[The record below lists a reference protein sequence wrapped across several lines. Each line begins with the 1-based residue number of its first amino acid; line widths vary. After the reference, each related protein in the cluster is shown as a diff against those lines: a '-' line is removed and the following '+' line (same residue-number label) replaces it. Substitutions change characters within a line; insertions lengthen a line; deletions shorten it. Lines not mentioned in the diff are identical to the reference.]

1 MFPVPLSPPARG
13 IGRVIKTGAP
23 HRLHGDPA
31 PVEPGSHGAA
41 RQGTLLNHRD
51 LPPCGG
57 SRCDDG
63 AHWSDGSHH
72 SGSRLIE
79 APWLANG
86 GHGASLRQPV
96 GPPPWLARR
105 RPPAGKPKTDH
116 DIHSLQTAS
125 SDTLCAGV
133 RRRLWPARV
142 RGDSQ
147 SQRPP
152 ALPLC
157 RMAGSAL
164 AELIAGPCRTTVLI
178 STR

>member
-1 MFPVPLSPPARG
+1 METQPPSNLARTVPHGRTPSSTTVICPPAKATDVTTTGRTGQTARTTATAAAALLRRRG
-13 IGRVIKTGAP
+13 WQMAI
-23 HRLHGDPA
+23 
-31 PVEPGSHGAA
+31 EP
-41 RQGTLLNHRD
+41 TV
-51 LPPCGG
+51 
-57 SRCDDG
+57 
-63 AHWSDGSHH
+63 HH
-72 SGSRLIE
+72 IIE

-86 GHGASLRQPV
+86 GHGASVRQPF

-116 DIHSLQTAS
+116 DIHSLPAAS

-152 ALPLC
+152 AYLPLC